1 MTRYPFVMTTHG
13 GKRPGAGRK
22 PGSRGVRTVAATELV
37 REAQERFPGYNP
49 ISALIAL
56 AKDAEQSGDVE
67 TARQCHASVLP
78 YTAPRFRPVECDPE
92 AALEYEERVAEI
104 RARHN
109 ARALKDTL
117 GLTGLADRLERA
129 RMAKSGS
136 DLEAAVIAVMSD
148 AADVVP
154 LVIENAA
161 EDAAP
166 SAGPEPAPAAKAEP
180 ASDGAG
186 ELIAAQ
192 PPTYRPF
199 LPAQQDMVQV
209 DYDVTGSW
217 GLD

>member
-1 MTRYPFVMTTHG
+1 MSNLG

-22 PGSRGVRTVAATELV
+22 PGGKNLRTIAATELV
-37 REAQERFPGYNP
+37 RAAQEQFPDYNP
-49 ISALIAL
+49 ITALIAL

-136 DLEAAVIAVMSD
+136 DLEAAVIAVMGD

-161 EDAAP
+161 DDATP
-166 SAGPEPAPAAKAEP
+166 SAGPEPAPAANAEP
-180 ASDGAG
+180 ASKGAD

-192 PPTYRPF
+192 PPAYRPF
-199 LPAQQDMVQV
+199 LPPQQSFADTE
-209 DYDVTGSW
+209 YDVNSAY

>member
-1 MTRYPFVMTTHG
+1 MSNLG

-22 PGSRGVRTVAATELV
+22 PGGKNLRTIAATELV
-37 REAQERFPGYNP
+37 RAAQEQFPDYNP

-129 RMAKSGS
+129 RLAKAGD
-136 DLEAAVIAVMSD
+136 DLEIAVVAAMAD

-154 LVIENAA
+154 LVIENAV
-161 EDAAP
+161 EDAAS
-166 SAGPEPAPAAKAEP
+166 SAGPEPTAAANTEP
-180 ASDGAG
+180 SSRGSD
-186 ELIAAQ
+186 EIIAAQ
-192 PPTYRPF
+192 PPAYTPF
-199 LPAQQDMVQV
+199 LPERTAFAETEYTPLSAWDR
-209 DYDVTGSW
+209 D
-217 GLD
+217 